1 LTTVDDA
8 REQGQP
14 LADLTKGHEA
24 NSMQVRGLVF
34 FAIALIGVT
43 VLVFLIVALVM
54 HDFRREE
61 KQAESTALPRFAGD
75 TGEFASP
82 RIQANA
88 AAELARMKKED
99 LERLST
105 FGWIDR
111 AAGIAHIPVDRAID
125 ILADKGLP
133 EAPPAAA
140 ATSSSAKPAE
150 ASAEAE
156 RAKLRPVPE
165 RKP

>member
-1 LTTVDDA
+1 MDDA

-61 KQAESTALPRFAGD
+61 NRPNRRLCRDFAGD
-75 TGEFASP
+75 TGEFPSP
-82 RIQANA
+82 RIQADA
-88 AAELARMKKED
+88 AAELSE
-99 LERLST
+99 
-105 FGWIDR
+105 
-111 AAGIAHIPVDRAID
+111 
-125 ILADKGLP
+125 
-133 EAPPAAA
+133 
-140 ATSSSAKPAE
+140 
-150 ASAEAE
+150 
-156 RAKLRPVPE
+156 
-165 RKP
+165 